1 MSEFARPFDDSY
13 WRNRIQSVFAELR
26 ELSGDGVGVT
36 RPSYGRAETLGLD
49 HIAELAA
56 EGGLSVGRDPAANL
70 VVTLAGSDPSLP
82 VVATGS
88 HMDSVPH
95 GGNYDGAAGIVA
107 GLVCLLR
114 MKSEGEAP
122 QHSIRL
128 YGLRGEESAWFG
140 KAYLG
145 SLALFGELTL
155 HDMGRPH
162 RDTQLPLRHYLE
174 ELGADVARIGRG
186 DRLVE
191 PASIAAY
198 YELHIEQGP
207 SMVARRVPVAVVTGI
222 RGNIRHFRVLC
233 RGATG
238 HSGAVPRWLRHDP
251 VFALADLL
259 TRLDE
264 HWEKLQGQGV
274 DLVIT
279 SGVVQTN
286 AAEHTLT
293 RIPGEIA
300 FSLDIRSQSQQTLD
314 DFYQLLQDECAIVR
328 RNRGVEFE
336 FDEKILTPPGEIAPE
351 LKRRLVGICEELQ
364 VPYIEIPSGAGHD
377 AAVFANCGVP
387 SAMIFIRNE
396 HGSHNPQEKMDLD
409 DFILGTEVLYAA
421 LSREAKCASS
431 RST

>member
-1 MSEFARPFDDSY
+1 MTESVKTFHESY
-13 WRNRIQSVFAELR
+13 WRNSIQSVFAELR

-36 RPSYGRAETLGLD
+36 RPSYGRGETLGLD
-49 HIAELAA
+49 HVAELAT
-56 EGGLSVGRDPAANL
+56 EGGLSIERDPAANL

-82 VVATGS
+82 AVLTGS
-88 HMDSVPH
+88 HMDSVPQ
-95 GGNYDGAAGIVA
+95 GGNYDGAAGVVA
-107 GLVCLLR
+107 GLMCLLR
-114 MKSEGEAP
+114 MKNDGCVP
-122 QHSIRL
+122 RHTVRL

-155 HDMGRPH
+155 HDMERPH
-162 RDTQLPLRHYLE
+162 RDTGLPLRHYLG

-186 DRLVE
+186 ERIID

-207 SMVARRVPVAVVTGI
+207 AMVARHVPVGVVTGI
-222 RGNIRHFRVLC
+222 RGNIRHFRIVC

-300 FSLDIRSQSQQTLD
+300 FSLDIRSQSQRTLEE
-314 DFYQLLQDECAIVR
+314 FYQLLQEECAIVR

-336 FDEKILTPPGEIAPE
+336 FDEKIYTPPGKIAPE
-351 LKRRLVGICEELQ
+351 LERRLTSICEELQ
-364 VPYIEIPSGAGHD
+364 VPFIEIPSGAGHD
-377 AAVFANCGVP
+377 AAVFANSGVP
-387 SAMIFIRNE
+387 SAMIFVRNE
-396 HGSHNPQEKMDLD
+396 HGSHNPRETMDLD

-421 LSREAKCASS
+421 LLREAKCASS
-431 RST
+431 H

>member
-1 MSEFARPFDDSY
+1 MSESARTFHDSY

-49 HIAELAA
+49 CIAELAA
-56 EGGLSVGRDPAANL
+56 EGGLSVARDPAANL
-70 VVTLAGSDPSLP
+70 VVTLAGRDPALP
-82 VVATGS
+82 AVATGS
-88 HMDSVPH
+88 HMDSVPQ
-95 GGNYDGAAGIVA
+95 GGNYDGAAGIAA
-107 GLVCLLR
+107 GLMCLLR
-114 MKSEGEAP
+114 MKSEGDMP
-122 QHSIRL
+122 LHTIRL

-155 HDMGRPH
+155 HDMERVQ
-162 RDTQLPLRHYLE
+162 RDSGLPLRHYLG

-207 SMVARRVPVAVVTGI
+207 AMVARRVPVGVVTGI
-222 RGNIRHFRVLC
+222 RGNIRHSRVLC
-233 RGATG
+233 RGESG

-264 HWEKLQGQGV
+264 HWEKLQGQGE

-279 SGVVQTN
+279 SGVVQTH

-300 FSLDIRSQSQQTLD
+300 FSLDIRSQSPQTLD

-336 FDEKILTPPGEIAPE
+336 FDEKIFTAPGDIAPE
-351 LKRRLVGICEELQ
+351 LARELVLICEELRL
-364 VPYIEIPSGAGHD
+364 PYIEIPSGAGHD
-377 AAVFANCGVP
+377 AAVFAHHGVP
-387 SAMIFIRNE
+387 SAMIFVRNE
-396 HGSHNPQEKMDLD
+396 HGSHNPRESMELE
-409 DFILGTEVLYAA
+409 DFILGAEVLHIA
-421 LSREAKCASS
+421 LARKAGCASS
-431 RST
+431 R

>member
-13 WRNRIQSVFAELR
+13 WRNRIQSVFAELL

-122 QHSIRL
+122 QHTIRL

-328 RNRGVEFE
+328 RNRGVDFE
-336 FDEKILTPPGEIAPE
+336 FDEKIFTPPGEIDVE
-351 LKRRLVGICEELQ
+351 LERKLVGICEELQ
-364 VPYIEIPSGAGHD
+364 VPYIEIASGAGHD

>member
-1 MSEFARPFDDSY
+1 MSEFARTFHDSY
-13 WRNRIQSVFAELR
+13 WRNRIQSVFARLR
-26 ELSGDGVGVT
+26 EISGDGIGVT
-36 RPSYGRAETLGLD
+36 RPSYGRAETLGLE

-56 EGGLSVGRDPAANL
+56 EGGLEVEHDAAANL

-82 VVATGS
+82 VVVTGS
-88 HMDSVPH
+88 HMDSVPQ

-114 MKSEGEAP
+114 MKSEGDVP
-122 QHSIRL
+122 LHSLRL

-155 HDMGRPH
+155 HDMERAH
-162 RDTQLPLRHYLE
+162 RDSGLPLKHYLE
-174 ELGADVARIGRG
+174 DLGADVARIGRG
-186 DRLVE
+186 DRLVD

-207 SMVARRVPVAVVTGI
+207 TMVARHVPVGVVTGI
-222 RGNIRHFRVLC
+222 RGNIRHFRILC
-233 RGATG
+233 RGVTG

-264 HWEKLQGQGV
+264 HWQTLQGQGV

-300 FSLDIRSQSQQTLD
+300 FSLDIRSQSLQTLEE
-314 DFYQLLQDECAIVR
+314 FYRLLQNECDIVR
-328 RNRGVEFE
+328 RNRGVDFE
-336 FDEKILTPPGEIAPE
+336 FDEKILTPPGEIAPALE
-351 LKRRLVGICEELQ
+351 RRLVDLCEELQ

-396 HGSHNPQEKMDLD
+396 HGSHNPQEKMDMD

-421 LSREAKCASS
+421 LAQEAKCASS

>member
-13 WRNRIQSVFAELR
+13 WRNRIQSVFAELL

-122 QHSIRL
+122 QHTIRL

-286 AAEHTLT
+286 AAEHTLS

>member
-1 MSEFARPFDDSY
+1 MSEFARTFHDSY
-13 WRNRIQSVFAELR
+13 WRNRIQSVFAALR
-26 ELSGDGVGVT
+26 ELSDDGIGVT
-36 RPSYGRAETLGLD
+36 RPSYGRAETRGLD
-49 HIAELAA
+49 LIAELAA
-56 EGGLSVGRDPAANL
+56 EGGLAAEHDAAANL
-70 VVTLAGSDPSLP
+70 VVTLAGRDPALP

-88 HMDSVPH
+88 HMDSVPQ

-114 MKSEGEAP
+114 MKSEGDVP
-122 QHSIRL
+122 LHTIRL

-145 SLALFGELTL
+145 SMALFGELTL
-155 HDMGRPH
+155 HDMERSH
-162 RDTQLPLRHYLE
+162 RDSGLPLRHYLE

-186 DRLVE
+186 DRLVG
-191 PASIAAY
+191 PGSIAAY

-207 SMVARRVPVAVVTGI
+207 TMVARQVPVGVVTGI
-222 RGNIRHFRVLC
+222 RGNIRHFRILC
-233 RGATG
+233 RGVTG

-300 FSLDIRSQSQQTLD
+300 FSLDIRSQSLQTLD
-314 DFYQLLQDECAIVR
+314 EFYQLLKDECDIVR

-351 LKRRLVGICEELQ
+351 LERKLVGICEELQ

-396 HGSHNPQEKMDLD
+396 HGSHNPKENMDLD
-409 DFILGTEVLYAA
+409 DFILGTEVLHAA
-421 LSREAKCASS
+421 LTREAKCASS

>member
-1 MSEFARPFDDSY
+1 MNAFARRFRDSY
-13 WRNRIQSVFAELR
+13 WRNRIQSVFTQLR
-26 ELSGDGVGVT
+26 ELSSDGVGVT

-49 HIAELAA
+49 HIAELAT
-56 EGGLSVGRDPAANL
+56 EGGLAVERDAAANL
-70 VVTLAGSDPSLP
+70 VVTLAGRDPVLP

-88 HMDSVPH
+88 HMDSVPQ

-114 MKSEGEAP
+114 MKSEGEVP
-122 QHSIRL
+122 LHTVRL

-145 SLALFGELTL
+145 SQALFGELTL
-155 HDMGRPH
+155 HDMERAH
-162 RDTQLPLRHYLE
+162 RDSGLPLKRYLQ
-174 ELGADVARIGRG
+174 ELGADVARIASGS
-186 DRLVE
+186 RLVE
-191 PASIAAY
+191 PGSIAAY
-198 YELHIEQGP
+198 FELHIEQGP
-207 SMVARRVPVAVVTGI
+207 IMVARQVPVGVVTGI
-222 RGNIRHFRVLC
+222 RGNIRHFRILC
-233 RGATG
+233 RGVSG

-293 RIPGEIA
+293 RIPGEVA
-300 FSLDIRSQSQQTLD
+300 FSLDIRSQSLLTLD
-314 DFYQLLQDECAIVR
+314 EFYQLLKEECDIVH
-328 RNRGVEFE
+328 RNRGVDFE
-336 FDEKILTPPGEIAPE
+336 FDEKILTPPGAIAPE
-351 LKRRLVGICEELQ
+351 LERRLVGICEELQ
-364 VPYIEIPSGAGHD
+364 VPYIEMPSGAGHD

-409 DFILGTEVLYAA
+409 DFILGTEVLHAA
-421 LSREAKCASS
+421 LTREAKCASL

>member
-1 MSEFARPFDDSY
+1 
-13 WRNRIQSVFAELR
+13 
-26 ELSGDGVGVT
+26 
-36 RPSYGRAETLGLD
+36 
-49 HIAELAA
+49 
-56 EGGLSVGRDPAANL
+56 
-70 VVTLAGSDPSLP
+70 
-82 VVATGS
+82 
-88 HMDSVPH
+88 
-95 GGNYDGAAGIVA
+95 
-107 GLVCLLR
+107 
-114 MKSEGEAP
+114 
-122 QHSIRL
+122 
-128 YGLRGEESAWFG
+128 
-140 KAYLG
+140 
-145 SLALFGELTL
+145 
-155 HDMGRPH
+155 
-162 RDTQLPLRHYLE
+162 
-174 ELGADVARIGRG
+174 
-186 DRLVE
+186 
-191 PASIAAY
+191 
-198 YELHIEQGP
+198 
-207 SMVARRVPVAVVTGI
+207 MVARRVPVAVVTGI

-286 AAEHTLT
+286 AAEHTLS

>member
-122 QHSIRL
+122 QHTIRL

-174 ELGADVARIGRG
+174 ELGADVARIGHG

-238 HSGAVPRWLRHDP
+238 HSGTVPRWLRHDP

-387 SAMIFIRNE
+387 SAMILIRNE

>member
-1 MSEFARPFDDSY
+1 MNGYAQSFHDSY
-13 WRNRIQSVFAELR
+13 WRNQIQSAFSELR
-26 ELSGDGVGVT
+26 ELSGDGIGVT
-36 RPSYGRAETLGLD
+36 RPSYGRGETLGLD
-49 HIAELAA
+49 FIAQLAA
-56 EGGLSVGRDPAANL
+56 EGGLELERDAAANL
-70 VVTLAGSDPSLP
+70 VVTLPGRDPKLP
-82 VVATGS
+82 AVVTGS
-88 HMDSVPH
+88 HMDSVPQ

-107 GLVCLLR
+107 GLMCLLR
-114 MKSEGEAP
+114 MKTEGNIP
-122 QHSIRL
+122 LSPIRL

-140 KAYLG
+140 KAYIG
-145 SLALFGELTL
+145 SSALFGQLTL
-155 HDMGRPH
+155 HDLERAH
-162 RDTQLPLRHYLE
+162 RDSALPLRHYLQ
-174 ELGADVARIGRG
+174 ELGADVARIAKGTP
-186 DRLVE
+186 LVD
-191 PASIAAY
+191 PKSMAAY

-207 SMVARRVPVAVVTGI
+207 TMVARKVPVGVVTGI
-222 RGNIRHFRVLC
+222 RGNIRHFRILC

-259 TRLDE
+259 VRLDE

-300 FSLDIRSQSQQTLD
+300 FSLDIRSQSPQTLEE
-314 DFYQLLQDECAIVR
+314 FYRLLHSECAIVR

-336 FDEKILTPPGEIAPE
+336 FDEKITTAPGEIAPE
-351 LKRRLVGICEELQ
+351 LARELAGICDELQ

-377 AAVFANCGVP
+377 AAVFAHHGVP
-387 SAMIFIRNE
+387 CAMIFIRNE
-396 HGSHNPQEKMDLD
+396 HGSHNPQESMELE
-409 DFILGTEVLYAA
+409 DFILGTEVLYRA
-421 LSREAKCASS
+421 LARKAGCASS